1 MNTLT
6 VAEFYKKYAH
16 SKMGSIKNIANRWN
30 VEKEVD
36 NFLSYSVAGGITTF
50 DLLHGDGLT
59 DQISP
64 ELLYGFSELMKD
76 KANSYNEVREIL
88 TAKLMLGD
96 ESIFGLVNKIKGQIG
111 ENYFV
116 EAANSAGFNAR
127 LADSGSQEAWDVAV
141 DHANDHTQYIQVK
154 TYSNAEAVQEHITI
168 VNQKLLN
175 GEIFDGSAAVTHV
188 DFAVPQNIAPQV
200 QSWANAQ
207 GINNQ
212 IIPFN
217 LSAEDAGNIVLDGFS
232 NMEYSGLASLFNS
245 LAGATLTA
253 AVLHTLVETFLVYKG
268 AKESQFLLQNIT
280 EETACTSGGILAGM
294 SIELL
299 LQKLS
304 LAGGVS
310 SFGLIF
316 ITSITTRSILKRVVS
331 RHDHVSSLHESN
343 SNLEQKIHAF

>member
-1 MNTLT
+1 MKTLT
-6 VAEFYKKYAH
+6 VAEFYKIYAH
-16 SKMGSIKNIANRWN
+16 SKMRSIKDIANRWN

-50 DLLHGDGLT
+50 DLLRGDGLT

-64 ELLYGFSELMKD
+64 ELLNAFSELMKD
-76 KANSYNEVREIL
+76 KANSYNEVRDIL
-88 TAKLMLGD
+88 TEKLMLGD
-96 ESIFGLVNKIKGQIG
+96 ESVFGLVNKIKGQIG
-111 ENYFV
+111 ENYFIDMASSV
-116 EAANSAGFNAR
+116 GFNAR
-127 LADSGSQEAWDVAV
+127 LAESGSQEAWDVAV
-141 DHANDHTQYIQVK
+141 DHANYTQYIQVK
-154 TYSNAEAVQEHITI
+154 TYSNAEAVQEHITL

-175 GEIFDGSAAVTHV
+175 GEIFDGSTAVTHV
-188 DFAVPQNIAPQV
+188 DFAVPQDIAPQI
-200 QSWANAQ
+200 QSWADTQ

-232 NMEYSGLASLFNS
+232 NVEYSGLASLFNS

-294 SIELL
+294 SVELL
-299 LQKLS
+299 LQKLA
-304 LAGGVS
+304 LAGGIS

-316 ITSITTRSILKRVVS
+316 ITSITTRSILKRVMS
-331 RHDHVSSLHESN
+331 RRDHVSFLHESN
-343 SNLEQKIHAF
+343 SNLEEKIYAF